1 MASNFG
7 AAVSDV
13 VAERGLWYGRLCTT
27 SSSVIIL
34 YDHLITFSDEVHL
47 IWKSRWSAGKA
58 LFLISRYYNVFTV
71 FRYYNVFTV
80 LFNSNVLYSSTI
92 SSRLSSKRI
101 FLVLVVGFSSVLI
114 AETIILVLSTK
125 AQIGPVNADP
135 SRQLDMATC
144 ILTDTWPLS
153 YLYWIPFLTFESLLF
168 ALALFKGFQSVRLD
182 MATCILTD
190 TWPLSYL
197 YWIPFLAFE
206 SLLFALAL
214 FKGFQSV
221 RDHELELNAAGFG
234 LGFCR
239 KARGIGA
246 GRAAKALEVLIR
258 DSILYFVVIFA
269 IYLANALAWMIDN
282 GRIGEIPVGLA
293 VALSTVMAQR
303 LLFNIRENFEKR
315 RAGVDANA
323 STAAASETF
332 ALSTMAFD
340 GLCIISDSEPE
351 ARRTSK
357 IEHGYREGRMKTMTG
372 SMFSGS
378 TAVSPVSPLGT
389 SEANGPDDM
398 PTMCESQRNVPRGQH
413 VNANAST
420 SSM

>member
-1 MASNFG
+1 MANFG

-71 FRYYNVFTV
+71 
-80 LFNSNVLYSSTI
+80 LFNSNILYSSTI
-92 SSRLSSKRI
+92 SSRLCKRHHGFIWLRWQAVSGIFVYGLTEIILMLRLYAMYSSSKRI
-101 FLVLVVGFSSVLI
+101 LLALVVGFSSVLV
-114 AETIILVLSTK
+114 AEIIILVLSTK

-153 YLYWIPFLTFESLLF
+153 YLYWIPFL
-168 ALALFKGFQSVRLD
+168 
-182 MATCILTD
+182 
-190 TWPLSYL
+190 
-197 YWIPFLAFE
+197 AFE

-221 RDHELELNAAGFG
+221 RDNELELNAAGFG

-239 KARGIGA
+239 KARGSGA

-269 IYLANALAWMIDN
+269 TYLANALAWMIDD

-303 LLFNIRENFEKR
+303 LLLNIRENFEKR
-315 RAGVDANA
+315 RAGVDANV
-323 STAAASETF
+323 STAAASDTF

-357 IEHGYREGRMKTMTG
+357 IEHGYREGRTDTTTG

-378 TAVSPVSPLGT
+378 TAVSPVSPPGT
-389 SEANGPDDM
+389 SAANGPDDM
-398 PTMCESQRNVPRGQH
+398 PTMCESQRNPSRGQH

>member
-7 AAVSDV
+7 IAVSDV

-27 SSSVIIL
+27 SSSGIIL

-71 FRYYNVFTV
+71 
-80 LFNSNVLYSSTI
+80 LFNSNSFIWLRWQAVSGIFVYGLTEIILMLRLYAMYS
-92 SSRLSSKRI
+92 SSKRI
-101 FLVLVVGFSSVLI
+101 LLVLVVGFSSVLI
-114 AETIILVLSTK
+114 AEIIILVLSTK

-135 SRQLDMATC
+135 SRQ
-144 ILTDTWPLS
+144 
-153 YLYWIPFLTFESLLF
+153 
-168 ALALFKGFQSVRLD
+168 LD

-239 KARGIGA
+239 KARRSGA

-258 DSILYFVVIFA
+258 DSILYFFVIFA
-269 IYLANALAWMIDN
+269 VFLANALAWMIDN

-303 LLFNIRENFEKR
+303 LLLNIRENFEKR

-323 STAAASETF
+323 STAAASDTF

-357 IEHGYREGRMKTMTG
+357 IEHGYREGQTETMTG

-389 SEANGPDDM
+389 STENGPDDM
-398 PTMCESQRNVPRGQH
+398 PTMCESQRNLSRGQH
-413 VNANAST
+413 VNANTST

>member
-13 VAERGLWYGRLCTT
+13 IAERDLWYGRLCTT

-34 YDHLITFSDEVHL
+34 YDHLITLSDEVHL

-71 FRYYNVFTV
+71 LLMLRELLAISANQLSV
-80 LFNSNVLYSSTI
+80 VLYSSSI
-92 SSRLSSKRI
+92 SSRFSSKRI
-101 FLVLVVGFSSVLI
+101 SLLLVVGFSSVLV
-114 AETIILVLSTK
+114 AEIIILVLSTK

-135 SRQLDMATC
+135 SRQ
-144 ILTDTWPLS
+144 
-153 YLYWIPFLTFESLLF
+153 
-168 ALALFKGFQSVRLD
+168 LD

-239 KARGIGA
+239 KARRSGA

-258 DSILYFVVIFA
+258 DSILYFFVIFA
-269 IYLANALAWMIDN
+269 IFLANALAWMIDN

-303 LLFNIRENFEKR
+303 LLLNIRENFEKR
-315 RAGVDANA
+315 RAGIDANA
-323 STAAASETF
+323 STAAASDTF

-340 GLCIISDSEPE
+340 GVCIISDSEPE
-351 ARRTSK
+351 ARRTSN
-357 IEHGYREGRMKTMTG
+357 IEHGYREGQTETMTG

-389 SEANGPDDM
+389 SGENGPGDM
-398 PTMCESQRNVPRGQH
+398 PTMCETQRNLSRGQH
-413 VNANAST
+413 TNANAST
-420 SSM
+420 SSMKDVRKSLRLLTSVAEKVKRNG